1 MYYLV
6 GFIIA
11 IAVGLTGIGGGSFT
25 VPALVLLTGL
35 TAGEA
40 VGTAF
45 LFAGVLRLIAAPFY
59 LLGKQIHSR
68 YLWLLLQGAVPG
80 LLVGTWALRLLNRD
94 AGNPV
99 VILLLGILLA
109 ASSSVTFIRRVQ
121 NPAFAGKNHRWL
133 PWLALPIGMESG
145 FSSAGAGALGS
156 ISTPILF
163 QLLLGGLP
171 GVVFGCLLAK
181 RVPANKLKT
190 AVAMVAIFAGL
201 QLVWTGSRTL
211 AAKRSTNTAKI
222 GRVET
227 MFEDYQQAV
236 TNYRKDVAN
245 GRKGGIKR
253 YIWQSMKNFSEEL
266 QRAEKQKGEEAE
278 ADAVALLLLQRC
290 GFNPGIALAAAEK
303 MDLLLGGGGAN
314 GWQAGMTEILCSI
327 HPDWMERIQKTQMNL
342 NCLQS
347 SGNLCENHVTYPVEN
362 FLSQLHE
369 GMAQLDSYQEETV
382 RIAEGESSSAQIF
395 QAEVKVDPKDAALQ
409 VDGQPVS
416 PGTLQLP
423 VGPHTLSVTRD
434 GYRQQE
440 QQITIFPDVQPKVK
454 IKLKKL

>member
-1 MYYLV
+1 MKRFRLAW
-6 GFIIA
+6 IILA
-11 IAVGLTGIGGGSFT
+11 LAVGSFPWPCLAQGCKHWTEALAKSFFPHQVDEQGLHSFTNLSPQEYFQFVSQNEEKSFQLESQASYSGQTRLNSALEQFYRVGLQVYGVRLNPDRLAVVPSADVNAFATGSHVFLNAGLMQYFLKPADYVAQIVSAQIGGLTSEQYSALQSSF
-25 VPALVLLTGL
+25 PWENDWDSIYFILAHEASHNLMRHRDQAVL
-35 TAGEA
+35 
-40 VGTAF
+40 
-45 LFAGVLRLIAAPFY
+45 
-59 LLGKQIHSR
+59 
-68 YLWLLLQGAVPG
+68 
-80 LLVGTWALRLLNRD
+80 
-94 AGNPV
+94 
-99 VILLLGILLA
+99 
-109 ASSSVTFIRRVQ
+109 
-121 NPAFAGKNHRWL
+121 
-133 PWLALPIGMESG
+133 
-145 FSSAGAGALGS
+145 
-156 ISTPILF
+156 
-163 QLLLGGLP
+163 
-171 GVVFGCLLAK
+171 
-181 RVPANKLKT
+181 
-190 AVAMVAIFAGL
+190 
-201 QLVWTGSRTL
+201 
-211 AAKRSTNTAKI
+211 

-266 QRAEKQKGEEAE
+266 QSAEKQRGEEAE
-278 ADAVALLLLQRC
+278 ADAVALLLLQRS

-314 GWQAGMTEILCSI
+314 GWQAGMTEILCST

-347 SGNLCENHVTYPVEN
+347 SGNLCENHVAYPVEN

-382 RIAEGESSSAQIF
+382 RIAEGESSSAQVF

-440 QQITIFPDVQPKVK
+440 QQITVFPDVQPKVK

>member
-1 MYYLV
+1 MKRFRLAW
-6 GFIIA
+6 IILA
-11 IAVGLTGIGGGSFT
+11 LAVASFPWPCAAQGCKHWTEALAKSFFPHQVDEQGLHSFTNLSLQEYFQFVSQNEEKSFQLESQASYSGQTRLNSALEQFYRVGLQVYGVRLNPDRLAVVPSADVNAFATGSHVFLNAGLMQYFLK
-25 VPALVLLTGL
+25 PADYVAQIVSAQTGGL
-35 TAGEA
+35 TSEQYSALQSSFPWENDWDSIYFILAHEA
-40 VGTAF
+40 SHNLMRHRDQA
-45 LFAGVLRLIAAPFY
+45 VL
-59 LLGKQIHSR
+59 
-68 YLWLLLQGAVPG
+68 
-80 LLVGTWALRLLNRD
+80 
-94 AGNPV
+94 
-99 VILLLGILLA
+99 
-109 ASSSVTFIRRVQ
+109 
-121 NPAFAGKNHRWL
+121 
-133 PWLALPIGMESG
+133 
-145 FSSAGAGALGS
+145 
-156 ISTPILF
+156 
-163 QLLLGGLP
+163 
-171 GVVFGCLLAK
+171 
-181 RVPANKLKT
+181 
-190 AVAMVAIFAGL
+190 
-201 QLVWTGSRTL
+201 
-211 AAKRSTNTAKI
+211 

-227 MFEDYQQAV
+227 MFEDYQQSV

-266 QRAEKQKGEEAE
+266 QSAEKQRGEEAE
-278 ADAVALLLLQRC
+278 ADAVALLLLQRS

-314 GWQAGMTEILCSI
+314 GWQAGMTEILCST

-347 SGNLCENHVTYPVEN
+347 SGNLCENHVAYPVEN

-382 RIAEGESSSAQIF
+382 RIADGKSSSAQIF
-395 QAEVKVDPKDAALQ
+395 QAEVKVDPKDATLQ

-440 QQITIFPDVQPKVK
+440 QQITVFPDVQPKVK